1 MADNAIAGDDELLK
15 NVKTLLWGSTVKED
29 VFKRW
34 AQGTEAPLCIA
45 TNAATRCRHMN
56 LYVVSYWFNGRSSS
70 RSIVIIST
78 KNGKN
83 RKKIHLLRFSPVVC
97 ENFRLIAVELIK
109 LTPSKVGILLVYL
122 LYNKYKA

>member
-34 AQGTEAPLCIA
+34 AQSTEAFCIA
-45 TNAATRCRHMN
+45 TNAATRRRHMN
-56 LYVVSYWFNGRSSS
+56 LYVVSYRFNGRSSS

-78 KNGKN
+78 EKRKKP
-83 RKKIHLLRFSPVVC
+83 KKIHLLHLSPVIC
-97 ENFRLIAVELIK
+97 ESFRLIAVEL
-109 LTPSKVGILLVYL
+109 S
-122 LYNKYKA
+122 